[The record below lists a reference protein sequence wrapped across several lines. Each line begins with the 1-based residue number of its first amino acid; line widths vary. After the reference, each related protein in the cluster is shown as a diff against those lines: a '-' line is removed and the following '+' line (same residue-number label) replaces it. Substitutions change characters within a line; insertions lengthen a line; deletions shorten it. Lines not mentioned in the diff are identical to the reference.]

1 MIQLEDLNK
10 IPILSTFEEKTQNAF
25 VERAFRRKLHAGATL
40 LFEGDPADAC
50 YFIASGH
57 FRVLHMNPEG
67 RIQVLARLTPGSPI
81 NLISLLNQEKVN
93 LGTVEALTTANV
105 LVLSAYDFEFLLS
118 HFQDFSKTLLFV
130 FAERLKNLTQL
141 AAGLSLYTVKARLA
155 RFLMGLADTPQ
166 ISENWTQDEIAAQ
179 IGTVR
184 DVVGRLLREFE
195 NQELIKRDRH
205 QILLLERKGLTEIAN
220 QIN

>member
-105 LVLSAYDFEFLLS
+105 LVLSAYDFEFLMS
-118 HFQDFSKTLLFV
+118 HFSDFSKTLLFV
-130 FAERLKNLTQL
+130 FAERLKNMTQL
-141 AAGLSLYTVKARLA
+141 AAGLSLYPVKARLA
-155 RFLMGLADTPQ
+155 RFLMDLADTRQ
-166 ISENWTQDEIAAQ
+166 IFDNWTQDEIAAQ